1 MLINLKEILTIADH
15 DNIAIGAFNTP
26 NLECINA
33 VIDAAE
39 RLNVPVIISHAELH
53 EDVAPLAKIGPV
65 MVQAAKAAKV
75 PVCVHLDHC
84 ETLDYMKQA
93 LELGFTGVMYDGS
106 TLSYEENLENTK
118 KAVEIASKYN
128 CGVEAELGAMAAR
141 EGGEAAV
148 SGQTAVGEGVRAVA
162 AAGKAMAGKAM
173 AGEGVR
179 AVAAAGKA
187 MAGKGRPFAP
197 TGPVYTDPDEAV
209 EFCKETKI
217 DALAPSFGTAHGIYK
232 NKPILDFERVKEI
245 SIRTRLPLVMHGGSG
260 VSPED
265 YRKGI
270 ECGLRKINYY
280 SYMAKAGTQAVID
293 KLQAGN
299 VLFFHDLALAAQKAM
314 EEDVEKA
321 MRVFAGL

>member
-1 MLINLKEILTIADH
+1 MDYACQNMLINLKEILTIADH

-84 ETLDYMKQA
+84 ETLSYMKQA

-141 EGGEAAV
+141 EGGEAA
-148 SGQTAVGEGVRAVA
+148 SGKAL
-162 AAGKAMAGKAM
+162 AGKAAS
-173 AGEGVR
+173 
-179 AVAAAGKA
+179 
-187 MAGKGRPFAP
+187 GKGRPFAP

-209 EFCKETKI
+209 EFCKETQI

>member
-118 KAVEIASKYN
+118 KAVAMASQYN

-141 EGGEAAV
+141 EGGEAA
-148 SGQTAVGEGVRAVA
+148 S
-162 AAGKAMAGKAM
+162 GKATSGKA
-173 AGEGVR
+173 AS
-179 AVAAAGKA
+179 
-187 MAGKGRPFAP
+187 GKGRPFAP

-209 EFCKETKI
+209 EFCKETQI

-293 KLQAGN
+293 RLQAGN
-299 VLFFHDLALAAQKAM
+299 VVFFHDLALAAQKAM